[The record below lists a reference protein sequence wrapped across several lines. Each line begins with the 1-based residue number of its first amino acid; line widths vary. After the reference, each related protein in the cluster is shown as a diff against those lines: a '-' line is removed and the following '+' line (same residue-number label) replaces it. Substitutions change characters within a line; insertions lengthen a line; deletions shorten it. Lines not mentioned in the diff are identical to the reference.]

1 LKVNPQ
7 AGRRWAG
14 VYAERINAAR
24 GHPAELKRLFER
36 SLVPMVMVDDQRR
49 YVDANAAAQSAL
61 TLSLAELRSLRLD
74 DLTPPHLMPTVEST
88 WAQMLEAG
96 YVAWPPPLSA
106 ADRGYLGVTTYAL
119 ANALPGQHLIA
130 FAPAGWPDGRMPG
143 ESEQTRAETA
153 RPLTPREVEV
163 LALAA
168 EGNSRATIARVLLV
182 SPATVRTHFEHI
194 YAKLGVHDRAA
205 AVAQAIRLGVIT

>member
-61 TLSLAELRSLRLD
+61 TLNLAELRSLRLD
-74 DLTPPHLMPTVEST
+74 DLTPPHLMSTMEST
-88 WAQMLEAG
+88 WAQLIETG
-96 YVAWPPPLSA
+96 CVALPPPSSG
-106 ADRGYLGVTTYAL
+106 ADRSYLGVTTYAL

-130 FAPAGWPDGRMPG
+130 FAPAGWPDRRMPG
-143 ESEQTRAETA
+143 EFEQTPAEPA
-153 RPLTPREVEV
+153 RPLTSREVEV

-168 EGNSRATIARVLLV
+168 EGNSRGTIARILLV

-205 AVAQAIRLGVIT
+205 AVAQAIRLGMIT